1 MPVPRVMFGC
11 PVGVMFHML
20 LMISMLRRCQSSVA
34 HIGPGK
40 RVEQQTRHQGQEDL
54 FHTPT
59 TFLEKTI
66 LFEPWEE

>member
-1 MPVPRVMFGC
+1 MAVPGMMLGC

-20 LMISMLRRCQSSVA
+20 LMIPTLHRCQSSVA

-40 RVEQQTRHQGQEDL
+40 RAEQRTQHQGQQNL

-59 TFLEKTI
+59 AFL
-66 LFEPWEE
+66 